1 MYLTSLN
8 QRIGDIAQKDFT
20 SLDENTII
28 ADAVRAMKESG
39 ISSVFVRRSPYSNSK
54 QVTHNSQENA
64 EERHEKKVF
73 KFRENDADN
82 NAHND
87 NGAVKSDESMHDG
100 NGVDV
105 Q

>member
-1 MYLTSLN
+1 MHNGCKYILLPARQESMRKTLFA
-8 QRIGDIAQKDFT
+8 G
-20 SLDENTII
+20 LII
-28 ADAVRAMKESG
+28 AVLTTVG
-39 ISSVFVRRSPYSNSK
+39 IAASSILPSMHADQGGDPNNK
-54 QVTHNSQENA
+54 GPSQENA

-73 KFRENDADN
+73 KFREHDADN

-87 NGAVKSDESMHDG
+87 NGVVKSDESMHDG

>member
-28 ADAVRAMKESG
+28 ADAVRAMKERG

-54 QVTHNSQENA
+54 QVT
-64 EERHEKKVF
+64 
-73 KFRENDADN
+73 
-82 NAHND
+82 
-87 NGAVKSDESMHDG
+87 
-100 NGVDV
+100 
-105 Q
+105 